1 MEILITNKIKKIL
14 QLKAMLEL
22 NKLDQN
28 LIIKKIDDKTLNM
41 QVTDNEMLMSI
52 VGQFDQNLKELS
64 KLTNTNVFFRG
75 NSITCKGNK
84 ENLDIFCKAIKFLI
98 NKYALTRIIEN
109 EDVFLSVK
117 KNMKLEN
124 SNVKSFKQLIKTP
137 RKSVIARSEKQS
149 EYIKALKENDIVI
162 SLGPAGTGKSFLAVS
177 VAITLLMEKKIER
190 VILSRPAV
198 EAGEKLGFL
207 PGDMKEKVDPY
218 LRPLYDALYELFG
231 ADKIDKKIETGE
243 IEIAPLAFMR
253 GRTLKNSFAILDE
266 AQNATETQI
275 KMFLTRIG
283 ENSKLV
289 VNGDPS
295 QVDLINK
302 SQSGLV
308 KSQKILKKI
317 QEIKIIEFDHN
328 DVVRHPLVSKIIRAY
343 NNKKIDDQD

>member
-1 MEILITNKIKKIL
+1 MSEISK
-14 QLKAMLEL
+14 L
-22 NKLDQN
+22 NQN
-28 LIIKKIDDKTLNM
+28 LIIKKIDKETLNL
-41 QVTDNEMLMSI
+41 QITDNEMLMSV

-64 KLTNTNVFFRG
+64 KLTNTNIFFRG
-75 NSITCKGNK
+75 NSITCKGSK
-84 ENLDIFCKAIKFLI
+84 ENIDIFCKAVEFLI
-98 NKYALTRIIEN
+98 NKYFLTKIIEK
-109 EDVFLSVK
+109 EDILLSVK
-117 KNMKLEN
+117 KNIELDK

-149 EYIKALKENDIVI
+149 EYIRYLKENDVVM

-177 VAITLLMEKKIER
+177 VGVTMLMEKKIDR

-231 ADKIDKKIETGE
+231 PEKIDKKIESGE

-253 GRTLKNSFAILDE
+253 GRTLKNCYAILDE

-295 QVDLINK
+295 QIDLINK
-302 SQSGLV
+302 SQSGLI
-308 KSQKILKKI
+308 KSKNILKDLK
-317 QEIKIIEFDHN
+317 EIKIVEFDHN

-343 NNKKIDDQD
+343 QKKSTDDKN

>member
-1 MEILITNKIKKIL
+1 MSEITK
-14 QLKAMLEL
+14 LK
-22 NKLDQN
+22 QN
-28 LIIKKIDDKTLNM
+28 LIIKKIDSETVNISIN
-41 QVTDNEMLMSI
+41 DNEMLMAI
-52 VGQFDQNLKELS
+52 VGQFDQNLKNLS
-64 KLTNTNVFFRG
+64 KLDKTDVYFRG
-75 NSITCKGNK
+75 NSITCKGDK
-84 ENLDIFCKAIKFLI
+84 ENLSLFCEAIKFLI
-98 NKYALTRIIEN
+98 NKYFLTNIIEK
-109 EDVFLSVK
+109 EDIVLSVK
-117 KNMKLEN
+117 KNLEVEE
-124 SNVKSFKQLIKTP
+124 SNIKSFKQLIKTP
-137 RKSVIARSEKQS
+137 KKSVIARSEKQS
-149 EYIKALKENDIVI
+149 EYIKALKENDITM

-177 VAITLLMEKKIER
+177 VAITLLMEKKIDR

-253 GRTLKNSFAILDE
+253 GRTLKNCFAILDE

-295 QVDLINK
+295 QIDLINK
-302 SQSGLV
+302 SNSGLT
-308 KSQKILKKI
+308 KSRNILKNLE
-317 QEIKIIEFDHN
+317 EIKIIEFDHK

-343 NNKKIDDQD
+343 QNKSTDDKN

>member
-1 MEILITNKIKKIL
+1 MSEISK
-14 QLKAMLEL
+14 LE
-22 NKLDQN
+22 QN
-28 LIIKKIDDKTLNM
+28 LIIKKIDKETVNIS
-41 QVTDNEMLMSI
+41 VNDNEMLMTI
-52 VGQFDQNLKELS
+52 VGQFDQNLKNLS
-64 KLTNTNVFFRG
+64 KLTNTDVYFRG

-84 ENLDIFCKAIKFLI
+84 DKLAIFCDAIKFLV
-98 NKYALTRIIEN
+98 NKYFLTNIIEK
-109 EDVFLSVK
+109 EDIILSVN
-117 KNMKLEN
+117 KNLEIKE
-124 SNVKSFKQLIKTP
+124 SNVKTFKQLIKTP
-137 RKSVIARSEKQS
+137 KKSVIARSEKQS
-149 EYIKALKENDIVI
+149 EYIKALKENDIVM

-190 VILSRPAV
+190 VILSRTAV

-253 GRTLKNSFAILDE
+253 GRTLKNCFAILDE

-295 QVDLINK
+295 QIDLINK
-302 SQSGLV
+302 SQSGLI
-308 KSQKILKKI
+308 KSKNILKHIK
-317 QEIKIIEFDHN
+317 EIEIVEFDHK
-328 DVVRHPLVSKIIRAY
+328 DVFRHPLVSKIIRAY
-343 NNKKIDDQD
+343 QKKSTDDKN

>member
-1 MEILITNKIKKIL
+1 MSEVSTI
-14 QLKAMLEL
+14 
-22 NKLDQN
+22 DQN
-28 LIIKKIDDKTLNM
+28 INIKKIDKETIIIQIN
-41 QVTDNEMLMSI
+41 DNEMLMSI
-52 VGQFDQNLKELS
+52 VGQFDQNIKDLS
-64 KLTNTNVFFRG
+64 KSTNTDVFFRG
-75 NSITCKGNK
+75 NSITCKGKK
-84 ENLDIFCKAIKFLI
+84 EDINAFCEAIKFLI
-98 NKYALTRIIEN
+98 NKYSLTKIIEK
-109 EDVFLSVK
+109 DDIISAVK
-117 KNMKLEN
+117 EN
-124 SNVKSFKQLIKTP
+124 INISDSKIKSLNQLIRTP
-137 RKSVIARSEKQS
+137 RKSVIARSNKQS
-149 EYIKALKENDIVI
+149 DYIKALKENNIII

-177 VAITLLMEKKIER
+177 VGVTLLMEKKIDR

-231 ADKIDKKIETGE
+231 ADKIDKKIASGE

-253 GRTLKNSFAILDE
+253 GRTLKNCFAILDE

-295 QVDLINK
+295 QIDLINK
-302 SQSGLV
+302 SQSGLI
-308 KSQKILKKI
+308 KSQEILKNLK
-317 QEIKIIEFDHN
+317 EIKIIEFDDK

-343 NNKKIDDQD
+343 QNKSTDDNN

>member
-1 MEILITNKIKKIL
+1 MSEIS
-14 QLKAMLEL
+14 
-22 NKLDQN
+22 KLTQN
-28 LIIKKIDDKTLNM
+28 LTIKKIDDETVNISIIN
-41 QVTDNEMLMSI
+41 NEILMAI
-52 VGQFDQNLKELS
+52 VGQFDQNLKSLS
-64 KLTNTNVFFRG
+64 KLTITDVYFRG
-75 NSITCKGNK
+75 NSITCKGSK
-84 ENLDIFCKAIKFLI
+84 ENLLIFCEAIKFLI
-98 NKYALTRIIEN
+98 NKYLITNIIEK
-109 EDVFLSVK
+109 EDIVLSVK
-117 KNMKLEN
+117 KNIEIEE

-137 RKSVIARSEKQS
+137 KKSVIARSEKQS

-177 VAITLLMEKKIER
+177 VAVTLLMEKKIDR

-253 GRTLKNSFAILDE
+253 GRTLKNCFAILDE

-302 SQSGLV
+302 AHSGLT
-308 KSQKILKKI
+308 KSKDILK
-317 QEIKIIEFDHN
+317 EIKEIKLIEFDHN

-343 NNKKIDDQD
+343 QNKSTDDKS

>member
-1 MEILITNKIKKIL
+1 MSEITKK
-14 QLKAMLEL
+14 
-22 NKLDQN
+22 NQN
-28 LIIKKIDDKTLNM
+28 LLIKKIDNETINL
-41 QVTDNEMLMSI
+41 QIVDNEMLMSI
-52 VGQFDQNLKELS
+52 TGQFDQNLKDLA
-64 KLTNTNVFFRG
+64 KLTNTRVFFRG

-84 ENLDIFCKAIKFLI
+84 EDAHKFCDAIRFLLD
-98 NKYALTRIIEN
+98 KYYLTKVIEK
-109 EDVFLSVK
+109 EDILLSVK
-117 KNMKLEN
+117 KNIELN
-124 SNVKSFKQLIKTP
+124 HSNVESFKQLIKTP

-149 EYIKALKENDIVI
+149 EYIKSLKENDIVI
-162 SLGPAGTGKSFLAVS
+162 ALGPAGTGKSFLAVS
-177 VAITLLMEKKIER
+177 VAITLLLEKKIER

-231 ADKIDKKIETGE
+231 ADKIDKKIESGE
-243 IEIAPLAFMR
+243 IEIAHLAFMR
-253 GRTLKNSFAILDE
+253 GRTLKNCFAILDE

-295 QVDLINK
+295 QVDLINN
-302 SQSGLV
+302 SQSGLI
-308 KSQKILKKI
+308 KSKNILKHIK
-317 QEIKIIEFDHN
+317 EIKVIEFDHN

-343 NNKKIDDQD
+343 QKKSTDDKN

>member
-1 MEILITNKIKKIL
+1 MSELSKI
-14 QLKAMLEL
+14 ENTL
-22 NKLDQN
+22 N
-28 LIIKKIDDKTLNM
+28 IKKIDDETANISINN
-41 QVTDNEMLMSI
+41 NEVLMAI
-52 VGQFDQNLKELS
+52 VGEFDQNLKNLS
-64 KLTNTNVFFRG
+64 QLANIDVYFRG
-75 NSITCKGNK
+75 NTITCKGRK
-84 ENLDIFCKAIKFLI
+84 ENLSIFCDAIKFLI
-98 NKYALTRIIEN
+98 NKYLLTNIIEK
-109 EDVFLSVK
+109 EDIVLSVK
-117 KNMKLEN
+117 KNLEIEE

-137 RKSVIARSEKQS
+137 KKSVIARSEKQS
-149 EYIKALKENDIVI
+149 EYIKALKENDII
-162 SLGPAGTGKSFLAVS
+162 MSLGPAGTGKSFLAVS
-177 VAITLLMEKKIER
+177 VAITLLMEKKIDR

-231 ADKIDKKIETGE
+231 ADKIDKKIESGE

-253 GRTLKNSFAILDE
+253 GRTLKNCFAILDE

-302 SQSGLV
+302 THSGLV
-308 KSQKILKKI
+308 KSKNILKNLK
-317 QEIKIIEFDHN
+317 EIKIIEFNHN

-343 NNKKIDDQD
+343 QNNSTDDKS

>member
-1 MEILITNKIKKIL
+1 MSEIS
-14 QLKAMLEL
+14 
-22 NKLDQN
+22 KLDQN
-28 LIIKKIDDKTLNM
+28 LIIKKIDNETVNL
-41 QVTDNEMLMSI
+41 QIIGNEMLMSI
-52 VGQFDQNLKELS
+52 VGQFDQNLKDLS
-64 KLTNTNVFFRG
+64 KLTDTNIFFRG
-75 NSITCKGNK
+75 NSITCKGKK
-84 ENLDIFCKAIKFLI
+84 ENTDLFCKAIKFLI
-98 NKYALTRIIEN
+98 NKYFLTNIIEK
-109 EDVFLSVK
+109 EDIVSSVK
-117 KNMKLEN
+117 KKIDLEE

-149 EYIKALKENDIVI
+149 EYIKALKENEIVI

-177 VAITLLMEKKIER
+177 VAVTLLMEKKIER

-207 PGDMKEKVDPY
+207 PGDMKEKGDPY

-231 ADKIDKKIETGE
+231 ADKINKKIEAGE

-253 GRTLKNSFAILDE
+253 GRTLKNCFAILDE

-295 QVDLINK
+295 QIDLINK
-302 SQSGLV
+302 SQSGLI
-308 KSQKILKKI
+308 KSKKLLKNLN
-317 QEIKIIEFDHN
+317 EIKIIEFDHN

-343 NNKKIDDQD
+343 QTRSTDDQD

>member
-1 MEILITNKIKKIL
+1 MSEISKI
-14 QLKAMLEL
+14 
-22 NKLDQN
+22 DQN
-28 LIIKKIDDKTLNM
+28 LIIKKIDNKTVNL
-41 QVTDNEMLMSI
+41 QIIGNEMLMSI
-52 VGQFDQNLKELS
+52 VGQFDQNLKDLS
-64 KLTNTNVFFRG
+64 KLTDTNIFFRG
-75 NSITCKGNK
+75 NSITCKGKK
-84 ENLDIFCKAIKFLI
+84 ENTDLFCKAIKFLI
-98 NKYALTRIIEN
+98 NKYFLTNIIEK
-109 EDVFLSVK
+109 EDIVSSVK
-117 KNMKLEN
+117 KKIDLEE

-149 EYIKALKENDIVI
+149 EYIKALKENEIII

-177 VAITLLMEKKIER
+177 VAVTLLMEKKIER

-231 ADKIDKKIETGE
+231 ADKINKKIESGE

-253 GRTLKNSFAILDE
+253 GRTLKNCFAILDE

-295 QVDLINK
+295 QIDLINK
-302 SQSGLV
+302 SQSGLI
-308 KSQKILKKI
+308 KSKKLLKNLN
-317 QEIKIIEFDHN
+317 EIKIIEFDHN

-343 NNKKIDDQD
+343 QTRSTDDKD

>member
-1 MEILITNKIKKIL
+1 MSEIS
-14 QLKAMLEL
+14 
-22 NKLDQN
+22 KLDQN
-28 LIIKKIDDKTLNM
+28 LIIKKIDKQTVNISIN
-41 QVTDNEMLMSI
+41 DNDMLLAI
-52 VGQFDQNLKELS
+52 VGQFDQNLKNLS
-64 KLTNTNVFFRG
+64 KLTNTDVYFRG
-75 NSITCKGNK
+75 NSITCKGDK
-84 ENLDIFCKAIKFLI
+84 ENLSIFCDAIKFLI
-98 NKYALTRIIEN
+98 NKYFLTNIIEK
-109 EDVFLSVK
+109 DDIVLSVK
-117 KNMKLEN
+117 KNLEIDQ

-137 RKSVIARSEKQS
+137 KKSVIARSEKQS
-149 EYIKALKENDIVI
+149 EYIKALKENDIVM

-177 VAITLLMEKKIER
+177 VAITLLMEKKIDR

-231 ADKIDKKIETGE
+231 ADKIEKKIETGE

-253 GRTLKNSFAILDE
+253 GRTLKNCFAILDE

-302 SQSGLV
+302 KDSGLI
-308 KSQKILKKI
+308 KSKKILKDLD
-317 QEIKIIEFDHN
+317 EIKIIEFDHN
-328 DVVRHPLVSKIIRAY
+328 DVVRHPLVSKIIKAY
-343 NNKKIDDQD
+343 QNKSVDDKN

>member
-1 MEILITNKIKKIL
+1 MSEISK
-14 QLKAMLEL
+14 LE
-22 NKLDQN
+22 QN
-28 LIIKKIDDKTLNM
+28 LIVKKIDEETVNIFIN
-41 QVTDNEMLMSI
+41 DNEMLLAI
-52 VGQFDQNLKELS
+52 VGQFDQNLK
-64 KLTNTNVFFRG
+64 KLAKFTKTDVYFRG
-75 NSITCKGNK
+75 NSITCKGDK
-84 ENLDIFCKAIKFLI
+84 EKLLIFCDAIKFLI
-98 NKYALTRIIEN
+98 NKYFLTNIIEK
-109 EDVFLSVK
+109 EDIILSVK
-117 KNMKLEN
+117 KNIEIEE

-137 RKSVIARSEKQS
+137 KKSVIARSEKQS
-149 EYIKALKENDIVI
+149 EYIKALKENDII
-162 SLGPAGTGKSFLAVS
+162 MSLGPAGTGKSFLAVS
-177 VAITLLMEKKIER
+177 VAVTLLMEKKIDR

-253 GRTLKNSFAILDE
+253 GRTLKNCFAILDE

-302 SQSGLV
+302 KDSGLI
-308 KSQKILKKI
+308 KSKKILKDLE
-317 QEIKIIEFDHN
+317 EIKIIEFDHN
-328 DVVRHPLVSKIIRAY
+328 DVVRHPLVSKIIKAY
-343 NNKKIDDQD
+343 QNKSIDDKN

>member
-1 MEILITNKIKKIL
+1 MSEISK
-14 QLKAMLEL
+14 LE
-22 NKLDQN
+22 QS
-28 LIIKKIDDKTLNM
+28 LIIKKIDNETANIS
-41 QVTDNEMLMSI
+41 VNNNEMLMAI
-52 VGQFDQNLKELS
+52 VGQFDQNLKTLS
-64 KLTNTNVFFRG
+64 KLTNTDVYFRG
-75 NSITCKGNK
+75 NSITCKGNEK
-84 ENLDIFCKAIKFLI
+84 KLSIFCEAIKFLI
-98 NKYALTRIIEN
+98 NKYLLTNIIEK
-109 EDVFLSVK
+109 EDIVLSVK
-117 KNMKLEN
+117 KNLDIEE

-137 RKSVIARSEKQS
+137 KKSVIARSERQS
-149 EYIKALKENDIVI
+149 EYIKALKENDII
-162 SLGPAGTGKSFLAVS
+162 MSLGPAGTGKSFLAVS
-177 VAITLLMEKKIER
+177 VAITLLMEKKIDR

-231 ADKIDKKIETGE
+231 ADKIDKKIESGE

-253 GRTLKNSFAILDE
+253 GRTLKNCFAILDE

-302 SQSGLV
+302 AHSGLI
-308 KSQKILKKI
+308 KSKNILKDLN
-317 QEIKIIEFDHN
+317 EIKIIEFDHN
-328 DVVRHPLVSKIIRAY
+328 DVIRHPLVSKIIKAY
-343 NNKKIDDQD
+343 QKKSIDDKN

>member
-1 MEILITNKIKKIL
+1 MSEIT
-14 QLKAMLEL
+14 
-22 NKLDQN
+22 KLDQN
-28 LIIKKIDDKTLNM
+28 IVIKKIDNETMNIQILN
-41 QVTDNEMLMSI
+41 NEVLMSI
-52 VGQFDQNLKELS
+52 VGQFDQNLKELT
-64 KLTNTNVFFRG
+64 KLTGTNTFFRG
-75 NSITCKGNK
+75 NSITCKGKKDNIIDFCEAVKFLVNKYLLTQIIEKGDILLSVNRNK
-84 ENLDIFCKAIKFLI
+84 ES
-98 NKYALTRIIEN
+98 Y
-109 EDVFLSVK
+109 
-117 KNMKLEN
+117 N

-149 EYIKALKENDIVI
+149 DYIKALKENDII
-162 SLGPAGTGKSFLAVS
+162 MSLGPAGTGKSFLAVS
-177 VAITLLMEKKIER
+177 VGVTMLIEKKIER

-231 ADKIDKKIETGE
+231 ADKIDKKIEAGE

-253 GRTLKNSFAILDE
+253 GRTLKNCFAILDE

-295 QVDLINK
+295 QIDLINK
-302 SQSGLV
+302 SQSGLI
-308 KSQKILKKI
+308 KSKKILKGLK
-317 QEIKIIEFDHN
+317 EIKFVEFDHN
-328 DVVRHPLVSKIIRAY
+328 DVIRHPLVSKIIRAY
-343 NNKKIDDQD
+343 QKKSTDDLG

>member
-1 MEILITNKIKKIL
+1 MSEISK
-14 QLKAMLEL
+14 LE
-22 NKLDQN
+22 QN
-28 LIIKKIDDKTLNM
+28 LIIKKVDDDTVNISIS
-41 QVTDNEMLMSI
+41 DNEMLMSI
-52 VGQFDQNLKELS
+52 VGQFDQNLKHLS
-64 KLTNTNVFFRG
+64 KLTETDVYFRG

-84 ENLDIFCKAIKFLI
+84 ENTSTFCEAIKFLI
-98 NKYALTRIIEN
+98 NKYILTNVIEKGDII
-109 EDVFLSVK
+109 LSVK
-117 KNMKLEN
+117 KNIDIKE
-124 SNVKSFKQLIKTP
+124 SNVKSFKQLIRTP

-149 EYIKALKENDIVI
+149 DYIKALKENEIVM

-177 VAITLLMEKKIER
+177 VGVTLLMEKKIDR

-253 GRTLKNSFAILDE
+253 GRTLKNCFAILDE

-295 QVDLINK
+295 QIDLLNK
-302 SQSGLV
+302 SYSGLI
-308 KSQKILKKI
+308 KSREILKSLK
-317 QEIKIIEFDHN
+317 EIKIIEFDHN

-343 NNKKIDDQD
+343 QKKSTDDKS

>member
-1 MEILITNKIKKIL
+1 MSKISR
-14 QLKAMLEL
+14 
-22 NKLDQN
+22 LDQN
-28 LIIKKIDDKTLNM
+28 LIIKKIDKETINI
-41 QVTDNEMLMSI
+41 QINSNEMLMSV
-52 VGQFDQNLKELS
+52 VGEFNQNLKELE
-64 KLTNTNVFFRG
+64 KLTSTNIFFRG
-75 NSITCKGNK
+75 NSITCKGK
-84 ENLDIFCKAIKFLI
+84 EANLRDFSEAIKFLI
-98 NKYALTRIIEN
+98 DKYLLTHLIEKG
-109 EDVFLSVK
+109 DIMLSVK
-117 KNMKLEN
+117 KNMKPDE

-149 EYIKALKENDIVI
+149 DYIKALKENNIVI

-177 VAITLLMEKKIER
+177 VAVSLLMEKKIER

-231 ADKIDKKIETGE
+231 SDKIDKKIATGE

-253 GRTLKNSFAILDE
+253 GRTLKNCFAILDE

-295 QVDLINK
+295 QIDLINK

-308 KSQKILKKI
+308 KSKDILKDI
-317 QEIKIIEFDHN
+317 NEIKIIEFDHT

-343 NNKKIDDQD
+343 QKKSTDDKS

>member
-1 MEILITNKIKKIL
+1 MSEISKI
-14 QLKAMLEL
+14 E
-22 NKLDQN
+22 QN
-28 LIIKKIDDKTLNM
+28 LIIKKIDNNTVNISINN
-41 QVTDNEMLMSI
+41 NEMLMAV
-52 VGQFDQNLKELS
+52 VGQFDQNLKNLS
-64 KLTNTNVFFRG
+64 KLTNTEIYFRG
-75 NSITCKGNK
+75 NSITCKANK
-84 ENLDIFCKAIKFLI
+84 EKLSLFCEAIKFLI
-98 NKYALTRIIEN
+98 NKYLLTNIIEK
-109 EDVFLSVK
+109 EDIVLSVK
-117 KNMKLEN
+117 KNQEIEE
-124 SNVKSFKQLIKTP
+124 SNVKSFKQLIRTP
-137 RKSVIARSEKQS
+137 KKSVIARSEKQS
-149 EYIKALKENDIVI
+149 EYIKALKENDII
-162 SLGPAGTGKSFLAVS
+162 MSLGPAGTGKSFLAVS

-218 LRPLYDALYELFG
+218 LRPLFDALYELFG

-253 GRTLKNSFAILDE
+253 GRTLKNCFAILDE

-302 SQSGLV
+302 NHSGLIR
-308 KSQKILKKI
+308 SRKILKDVK
-317 QEIKIIEFDHN
+317 EIKVIEFDHN

-343 NNKKIDDQD
+343 QNKSTDDKN

>member
-1 MEILITNKIKKIL
+1 MSEISKI
-14 QLKAMLEL
+14 
-22 NKLDQN
+22 DQS
-28 LIIKKIDDKTLNM
+28 LIIRKIDSNTINV
-41 QVTDNEMLMSI
+41 QINNNEMLMAI
-52 VGQFDQNLKELS
+52 VGQFDQNLKELEE
-64 KLTNTNVFFRG
+64 LTKTKIFFRG
-75 NSITCKGNK
+75 NSITCKGK
-84 ENLDIFCKAIKFLI
+84 AEDLSQFSGAIKFLI
-98 NKYALTRIIEN
+98 DKYLLTNLIEKEDIIS
-109 EDVFLSVK
+109 SVK
-117 KNMKLEN
+117 KSMKLEK
-124 SNVKSFKQLIKTP
+124 SNIKSFQQLIKTP

-149 EYIKALKENDIVI
+149 DYIKALKENDII
-162 SLGPAGTGKSFLAVS
+162 MCLGPAGTGKSFLAVS
-177 VAITLLMEKKIER
+177 VAVTLLMEKKIDR

-231 ADKIDKKIETGE
+231 ADKINKKIESGE

-253 GRTLKNSFAILDE
+253 GRTLKNCFAILDE

-295 QVDLINK
+295 QIDLINK
-302 SQSGLV
+302 TQSGLI
-308 KSQKILKKI
+308 KSKNILKDI
-317 QEIKIIEFDHN
+317 NEIKIVEFDHN

-343 NNKKIDDQD
+343 QKKSTDAKN

>member
-1 MEILITNKIKKIL
+1 MSEISK
-14 QLKAMLEL
+14 LE
-22 NKLDQN
+22 QN
-28 LIIKKIDDKTLNM
+28 LIIKKIDKETVNIS
-41 QVTDNEMLMSI
+41 VNDNEMLMAI
-52 VGQFDQNLKELS
+52 VGQFDQNLKNLS
-64 KLTNTNVFFRG
+64 NMTNTDVYFRG
-75 NSITCKGNK
+75 NSITCKGKK
-84 ENLDIFCKAIKFLI
+84 EKLAIFCEAIKFLI
-98 NKYALTRIIEN
+98 NKYFLTNIIEK
-109 EDVFLSVK
+109 EDIVLSVK
-117 KNMKLEN
+117 KNLEIEN
-124 SNVKSFKQLIKTP
+124 SNIKSFKQLIKTP
-137 RKSVIARSEKQS
+137 KKSVIARSEKQS
-149 EYIKALKENDIVI
+149 EYIKALKENDIVM

-177 VAITLLMEKKIER
+177 VAITLLMEKKIDR

-231 ADKIDKKIETGE
+231 ADKIEKKIETGE

-253 GRTLKNSFAILDE
+253 GRTLKNCFAILDE

-302 SQSGLV
+302 RDSGLI
-308 KSQKILKKI
+308 KSKNILKDLS
-317 QEIKIIEFDHN
+317 EIKIIEFDHN
-328 DVVRHPLVSKIIRAY
+328 DVVRHPLVSKIIKAY
-343 NNKKIDDQD
+343 QNKSIDDKN

>member
-1 MEILITNKIKKIL
+1 MSKIS
-14 QLKAMLEL
+14 
-22 NKLDQN
+22 KLDQN
-28 LIIKKIDDKTLNM
+28 LIIRKIDPETINI
-41 QVTDNEMLMSI
+41 QITNNEMLQSV
-52 VGQFDQNLKELS
+52 VGQFDQNLKELE
-64 KLTNTNVFFRG
+64 KLTNTNIFFRG
-75 NSITCKGNK
+75 NSITCKGKKVDLNDFS
-84 ENLDIFCKAIKFLI
+84 EAIKFLI
-98 NKYALTRIIEN
+98 DKYLLTHVIEKN
-109 EDVFLSVK
+109 DIMLSVK
-117 KNMKLEN
+117 KNMKSET

-149 EYIKALKENDIVI
+149 DYIKALKEKDII
-162 SLGPAGTGKSFLAVS
+162 MSLGPAGTGKSFLAVS
-177 VAITLLMEKKIER
+177 IAVTLLMEKKIER

-231 ADKIDKKIETGE
+231 ADKIDKKIATGE

-253 GRTLKNSFAILDE
+253 GRTLKNCFAILDE

-295 QVDLINK
+295 QIDLMNK

-308 KSQKILKKI
+308 KSRDILKNLK
-317 QEIKIIEFDHN
+317 EIEVIEFDHT
-328 DVVRHPLVSKIIRAY
+328 DVVRHPLVSKIIQAY
-343 NNKKIDDQD
+343 KKKSIDDKN

>member
-1 MEILITNKIKKIL
+1 MS
-14 QLKAMLEL
+14 EL
-22 NKLDQN
+22 SKLDQK
-28 LIIKKIDDKTLNM
+28 LIIKKIDNETVNL
-41 QVTDNEMLMSI
+41 QITDNEMLMSI

-64 KLTNTNVFFRG
+64 KLSATNVFFRG
-75 NSITCKGNK
+75 NSITCKGKN
-84 ENLDIFCKAIKFLI
+84 ENINAFCEAIKFLV
-98 NKYALTRIIEN
+98 NKYFLTKLIEK
-109 EDVFLSVK
+109 EDILLSVK
-117 KNMKLEN
+117 KNIELKE
-124 SNVKSFKQLIKTP
+124 SNVKSFQQLIKTP

-149 EYIKALKENDIVI
+149 DYIKALKENDIVM

-177 VAITLLMEKKIER
+177 VAVTLLMEKKIER

-231 ADKIDKKIETGE
+231 SDKIDKKIESGE

-253 GRTLKNSFAILDE
+253 GRTLKNCFAILDE

-295 QVDLINK
+295 QIDLINK
-302 SQSGLV
+302 SQSGLI
-308 KSQKILKKI
+308 KSKNILKNLK
-317 QEIKIIEFDHN
+317 EIKIIEFDHN
-328 DVVRHPLVSKIIRAY
+328 DVVRHPLVSKIIKAY
-343 NNKKIDDQD
+343 QKKSIDDKD

>member
-1 MEILITNKIKKIL
+1 MSKI
-14 QLKAMLEL
+14 
-22 NKLDQN
+22 NKLHQN
-28 LIIKKIDDKTLNM
+28 LLIKKIDKETVNILINN
-41 QVTDNEMLMSI
+41 NEMLLAI
-52 VGQFDQNLKELS
+52 VGQFDQNLKNLS
-64 KLTNTNVFFRG
+64 KLTNTEIYFRG
-75 NSITCKGNK
+75 NTITCKGNDEK
-84 ENLDIFCKAIKFLI
+84 LRIFSDAIRFLV
-98 NKYALTRIIEN
+98 NKYFLTNIIEK
-109 EDVFLSVK
+109 EDIVSSVK
-117 KNMKLEN
+117 KSLEFEE
-124 SNVKSFKQLIKTP
+124 SNVKRFQQLIKTP
-137 RKSVIARSEKQS
+137 KKSVIARSIKQS
-149 EYIKALKENDIVI
+149 EYIKALRENDIVM

-177 VAITLLMEKKIER
+177 VAITLLIEKKIDR

-231 ADKIDKKIETGE
+231 VDKIDKKIETGE

-253 GRTLKNSFAILDE
+253 GRTLKNCFAILDE

-302 SQSGLV
+302 AHSGLI
-308 KSQKILKKI
+308 KSRKILKNI
-317 QEIKIIEFDHN
+317 NEIKIIEFDHN

-343 NNKKIDDQD
+343 ENKSTDDKN